1 MVRPAKVSAPA
12 AGSRPVALQV
22 APVLCRHAVA
32 LTEDAPAPV
41 QARGYFSS
49 SLHRI
54 PGSGCG
60 SRAEGRSP
68 ARAGPPVVRLGTDPD
83 AIDHRLD
90 TLDVPDRG
98 QEVVHLALRH

>member
-22 APVLCRHAVA
+22 APVLCRHAIA
-32 LTEDAPAPV
+32 LRRMLRLPFRPGDTSPPV
-41 QARGYFSS
+41 F
-49 SLHRI
+49 HRI